1 MSDNRTPIIRSASD
15 IDTSYV
21 VPSRGPLRSNVGLTL
36 SRVMS
41 IIFAAGALV
50 LPASSVTVIVT
61 IRVNSPI
68 IFPLC
73 V

>member
-1 MSDNRTPIIRSASD
+1 
-15 IDTSYV
+15 
-21 VPSRGPLRSNVGLTL
+21 
-36 SRVMS
+36 MS